1 MATRTITLIATD
13 SLEHAHADWWRPI
26 ADHWPAGAA
35 PPSLQLLPLADA
47 LADGST
53 VTGSAAVAILPRAD
67 ASATILA
74 DALAEEGIPAL
85 FLFPTIDERASRLNS
100 DTVIVESSSA
110 DPIVLAANIRALL
123 QRQQFVSALLQELG
137 ANRRCTTGLRGQMDR
152 VHEELQ
158 LAAQVQ
164 RDFLPRTL
172 PTLRGAEFG
181 VLYRPAGYVSGD
193 IYDVQRLDE
202 HHVAFFLAD
211 AIGHG
216 VPAALMTMVVCKS
229 LPMKDIVGNS
239 YRLVPPGEALTRL
252 NIELIR
258 RQGESPRFASAV
270 YGLIDTRSATVTIA
284 GAGHPPPLR
293 IRPGDPIERV
303 HTEGGLLGVFAEE
316 TYDQVTFTL
325 QPDEVLMLHSDG
337 FETAFPDPAADNYG
351 RRLPTTHYLDH
362 FGAFA
367 NDLANSRN
375 IALAMTRLADR
386 LDEQTGSL
394 HQRDDL
400 TALALL
406 ANPVRAT
413 DEVLNPAVRTVTPA

>member
-1 MATRTITLIATD
+1 MSTRTITLIATD

-26 ADHWPAGAA
+26 ADHWPVGAA
-35 PPSLQLLPLADA
+35 PPSLQLLPFSEA
-47 LADGST
+47 LANASS
-53 VTGSAAVAILPRAD
+53 VTGSLAVVLLPRPD
-67 ASATILA
+67 ASASILA
-74 DALAEEGIPAL
+74 DALGERGVPAV
-85 FLFPTIDERASRLNS
+85 FLFPSLDERCAQLNS
-100 DTVIVESSSA
+100 DSVIVERSDA
-110 DPIVLAANIRALL
+110 EPTVLAATIRSML
-123 QRQQFVSALLQELG
+123 QRQGFVSALLQEIG
-137 ANRRCTTGLRGQMDR
+137 ANRRCATGLRGQMDR

-164 RDFLPRTL
+164 KDFLPRSL
-172 PTLRGAEFG
+172 PNIPGADFG

-239 YRLVPPGEALTRL
+239 YRLVPPAEALTRL

-270 YGLIDTRSATVTIA
+270 YGLIDTRTSSVTLA

-293 IRPGDPIERV
+293 LRAGHAPERV
-303 HTEGGLLGVFAEE
+303 MTDGGLLGVFAEE
-316 TYDQVTFTL
+316 KYTQTTFTL
-325 QPDEVLMLHSDG
+325 GRDEVLLVHSDG
-337 FETAFPDPAADNYG
+337 FETAFPDPAADAYG
-351 RRLPTTHYLDH
+351 RRLPTTHYLEQ
-362 FGAFA
+362 FGELAE
-367 NDLANSRN
+367 DLAASRS
-375 IALAMTRLADR
+375 LGGAMARLADR

-400 TALALL
+400 SALALV
-406 ANPVRAT
+406 ATPARVT
-413 DEVLNPAVRTVTPA
+413 DELFNPTVRTVTPA

>member
-1 MATRTITLIATD
+1 MSTRTITLIATD

-26 ADHWPAGAA
+26 ADHWPVGAA
-35 PPSLQLLPLADA
+35 PPSLQLLTLADA
-47 LADGST
+47 LADASS
-53 VTGSAAVAILPRAD
+53 VTGSIAVTILQRPD
-67 ASATILA
+67 ATASILA
-74 DALAEEGIPAL
+74 DALAERGVPAL
-85 FLFPTIDERASRLNS
+85 FLFPTLDDRSACLNS
-100 DTVIVESSSA
+100 DTVIVESSRA
-110 DPIVLAANIRALL
+110 NPVVLAANIRALL
-123 QRQQFVSALLQELG
+123 QRQNYVTSLMQEIG
-137 ANRRCTTGLRGQMDR
+137 ANRRSTTGLRGQMDR

-164 RDFLPRTL
+164 RDFLPRAL
-172 PTLRGAEFG
+172 PNLSGADFG

-239 YRLVPPGEALTRL
+239 YRLVPPAEALTRL

-270 YGLIDTRSATVTIA
+270 YGLIDTRSGAVTLA

-293 IRPGDPIERV
+293 LRAGHEPERIM
-303 HTEGGLLGVFAEE
+303 TDGGLLGVFAEE
-316 TYDQVTFTL
+316 KYTQTSFTL
-325 QPDEVLMLHSDG
+325 APDEMLILHSDG
-337 FETAFPDPAADNYG
+337 FETAFPDPAADAYG
-351 RRLPTTHYLDH
+351 RRLPTTHYLEH
-362 FGAFA
+362 FNTLAE
-367 NDLANSRN
+367 DLVSTRS
-375 IALAMTRLADR
+375 LGSAMSRLADR
-386 LDEQTGSL
+386 LDEQAGSL

-400 TALALL
+400 SALVLVATPTRAADELF
-406 ANPVRAT
+406 NPT
-413 DEVLNPAVRTVTPA
+413 VRTVTPA